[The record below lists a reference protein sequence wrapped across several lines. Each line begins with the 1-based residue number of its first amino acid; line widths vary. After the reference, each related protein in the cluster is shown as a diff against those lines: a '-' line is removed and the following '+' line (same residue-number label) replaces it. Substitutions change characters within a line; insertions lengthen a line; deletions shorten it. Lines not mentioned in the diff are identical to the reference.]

1 MNYTIYAG
9 QHLIYNKNIVNENGT
24 LPYIV
29 IDPTLS
35 EQCDGFSSLTYK
47 CLRGSP
53 AYDLS
58 EELKTRIKVYADGVL
73 YWQGRIIDVTK
84 NIKNQKRVYVE
95 DLLGMLNDAIF
106 EPYNFQG
113 TVSEFL
119 NSVVDSYNA
128 SVSASQRFIS
138 VSCDVDEGNIV
149 RSSEGYSTCWSVV
162 KSKLLD
168 MIGGVMWVSYDA
180 NEQPILNYSRNPR
193 RTATQEIRFG
203 KNLKNYSV
211 KWSFD
216 EYYTACYPLGHK
228 DETTKEYV
236 TIGEVND
243 DVNYIINTSAAEVY
257 GIIFAPVDETTWND
271 VTDPANLYVRAQEWM
286 QNKAARAIEE
296 IDLTGLDLS
305 TLGVDVSSIQ
315 WLDAVLVSTNDF
327 EDLFVLKKVTR
338 RLDNLASIEIS
349 MGDSRTSLTGSSA
362 TQESQTVA
370 RIKNIEADYT
380 TTGEAVSIAQE
391 AIQNDTSIIQQAE
404 SIIATALEQ
413 YVRTNDYNTFKSE
426 LETRFSIMAG
436 EISAEFTSTNKSISD
451 LDADTTQQF
460 NTITTF
466 IRLLATEEDEHGT
479 VTQEGGI
486 VLGESKS
493 DIKLKLENDIL
504 YFFTG
509 DEQIVT
515 KSNAI
520 AYFDS
525 GKLYVNEVQI
535 RTISIGVA
543 SSMMYFSVVGSGDN
557 RCLFLSGRLYDN
569 V

>member
-1 MNYTIYAG
+1 M
-9 QHLIYNKNIVNENGT
+9 
-24 LPYIV
+24 
-29 IDPTLS
+29 
-35 EQCDGFSSLTYK
+35 
-47 CLRGSP
+47 
-53 AYDLS
+53 
-58 EELKTRIKVYADGVL
+58 
-73 YWQGRIIDVTK
+73 
-84 NIKNQKRVYVE
+84 
-95 DLLGMLNDAIF
+95 
-106 EPYNFQG
+106 
-113 TVSEFL
+113 
-119 NSVVDSYNA
+119 
-128 SVSASQRFIS
+128 SASQRFIS

-149 RSSEGYSTCWSVV
+149 RSSEDYNTCWSVV

-168 MIGGVMWVSYDA
+168 MIGGVMYVSYDA

-203 KNLKNYSV
+203 KNLKDYSV
-211 KWSFD
+211 KWSYD

-286 QNKAARAIEE
+286 QNKAVRAIEE

-327 EDLFVLKKVTR
+327 EDLFVLKTVTR
-338 RLDNLASIEIS
+338 HLDNLASVDVS

-370 RIKNIEADYT
+370 RIKNIESDYT

-515 KSNAI
+515 KANAI

-557 RCLFLSGRLYDN
+557 RCLFLSGRLYD